1 MKIIKKTLGFPYGF
15 KKQMDNVIEFMS
27 KGRHCVIY
35 KNHRRFEY
43 LLGCSGNLL
52 IIKLS
57 DGRKIKTNDLWY
69 IENNKNFI
77 LTGEVSIYNNE
88 IADEVYIY

>member
-1 MKIIKKTLGFPYGF
+1 
-15 KKQMDNVIEFMS
+15 MDNVIEFMS

-57 DGRKIKTNDLWY
+57 DGRKIRTNDLWY
-69 IENNKNFI
+69 EDITYLDLPINA
-77 LTGEVSIYNNE
+77 LTGIVEVNVN
-88 IADEVYIY
+88 DEPVDETYIY